1 MALRYF
7 IVGIGRWYLGILLVL
22 IVLLGAETP
31 HIANAF
37 RPSLGGHCQN
47 NLLRQCRRI
56 SSIGNSNGSVLGRQ
70 QNNIDDLR
78 GRPSQTSLSCGLL
91 DALQNVFGGGVA
103 TVSTTAK
110 ATASHI
116 LIQGGSEA
124 KRKLLDIKAEI
135 GDDSMKFGEAA
146 AKYSDCSSA
155 SKGGDLGEFGT
166 GKMAKEFN
174 DVVFDPQTPIG
185 VVQGPIQTEFG
196 YHLILVKER
205 TE

>member
-7 IVGIGRWYLGILLVL
+7 ILEIDRWYLGILLVL
-22 IVLLGAETP
+22 IVRFGAETP
-31 HIANAF
+31 QIANAF
-37 RPSLGGHCQN
+37 RQSLGGHCQN
-47 NLLRQCRRI
+47 NLLRQCRGI
-56 SSIGNSNGSVLGRQ
+56 SSIGSSHGFLGRQ
-70 QNNIDDLR
+70 QNDIDALR
-78 GRPSQTSLSCGLL
+78 GCPSQTSLSCGLL
-91 DALQNVFGGGVA
+91 DALQNAFGGGVA
-103 TVSTTAK
+103 TSTTAK

-116 LIQGGSEA
+116 LVQGGPEA

-135 GDDSMKFGEAA
+135 GGDSIKFGEAA

-155 SKGGDLGEFGT
+155 SKGGDLGEFDT
-166 GKMAKEFN
+166 GKMTKEFN